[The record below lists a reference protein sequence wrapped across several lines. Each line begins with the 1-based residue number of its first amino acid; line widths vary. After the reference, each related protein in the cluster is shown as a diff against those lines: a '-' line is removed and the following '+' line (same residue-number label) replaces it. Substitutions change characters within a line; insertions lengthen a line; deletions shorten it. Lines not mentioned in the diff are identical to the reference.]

1 MYRSGIVYKCELLPN
16 GKVRFAVYDV
26 FSDWFM
32 TYGDPLKDYFED
44 TLGM

>member
-1 MYRSGIVYKCELLPN
+1 MFRSGIVYKCEMLN

-32 TYGDPLKDYFED
+32 TYGDPMRDFYEE